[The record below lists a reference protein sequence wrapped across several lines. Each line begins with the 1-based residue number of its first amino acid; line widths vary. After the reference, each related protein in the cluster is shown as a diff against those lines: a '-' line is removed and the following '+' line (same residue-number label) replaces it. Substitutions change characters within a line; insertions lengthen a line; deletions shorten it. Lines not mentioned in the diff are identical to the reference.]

1 MTSFDTGPARPA
13 IFLPASKAPASDAVG
28 KVAALHI
35 DARGTR
41 CPTPLLRLRK
51 ALRRC
56 EPGQVLEL
64 AADDPAAFTEIPSAL
79 AELPAQLFATRDEG
93 AYWVFMVL
101 RYR

>member
-1 MTSFDTGPARPA
+1 PGAGAEIRTLHVDTC
-13 IFLPASKAPASDAVG
+13 
-28 KVAALHI
+28 
-35 DARGTR
+35 GTR

-64 AADDPAAFTEIPSAL
+64 AADDPAAFIDIPRAL

-93 AYWVFMVL
+93 AYRVFVVL
-101 RYR
+101 RC